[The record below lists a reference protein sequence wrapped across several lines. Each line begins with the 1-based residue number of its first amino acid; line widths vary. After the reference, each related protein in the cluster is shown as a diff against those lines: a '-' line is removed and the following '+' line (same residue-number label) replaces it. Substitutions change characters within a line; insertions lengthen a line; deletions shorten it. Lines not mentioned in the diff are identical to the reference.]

1 MRNKLVYAVLFS
13 LCLLALSLPIFG
25 HHSNAVV
32 DKDKMITVTGSVTRF
47 AFVNPHVA
55 VYWNGQDAKGAV
67 TEWYAAGAGP
77 RALAEV
83 GWNNKTFKPGEKI
96 LVQGHPLRDG
106 RPIMAF
112 RALYRCN
119 GEGITLDPGNATEYR
134 TRVRIVTLSPEKV
147 KALCAAEKLVEG
159 PIDPK

>member
-1 MRNKLVYAVLFS
+1 MKKLVRALVLVVG
-13 LCLLALSLPIFG
+13 LLMLSTPLLT

-32 DKDKMITVTGSVTRF
+32 DKDKLVTATGTVSKF

-55 VYWNGQDAKGAV
+55 VYWNGQDATGNV
-67 TEWYAAGAGP
+67 VEWFAAGAGP

-83 GWNNKTFKPGEKI
+83 GWNNKTFQVGEKI

-106 RPIMAF
+106 RPVMAF

-134 TRVRIVTLSPEKV
+134 TRVKIIPLNPDRV
-147 KALCAAEKLVEG
+147 KALCSAGKFVEG
-159 PIDPK
+159 PITSE

>member
-1 MRNKLVYAVLFS
+1 MKNRVVPVLLLVVG
-13 LCLLALSLPIFG
+13 LLMVSSPMFT

-32 DKDKMITVTGSVTRF
+32 DKDKLITVTGVVTKF

-55 VYWNGQDAKGAV
+55 VYWEGQDAKGNV
-67 TEWYAAGAGP
+67 TEWYASGAGP

-83 GWNNKTFKPGEKI
+83 GWNNKTFKAGERI
-96 LVQGHPLRDG
+96 LIQGHPLRDG

-134 TRVRIVTLSPEKV
+134 TRVKIVPLNPDRV
-147 KALCAAEKLVEG
+147 QALCAAEKLVEG
-159 PIDPK
+159 PIQTQ